1 MKSYKLYLITCLV
14 PLLLIS
20 CGSSDDDNEPK
31 IPNQEQPS
39 PSNGDN
45 TGGNGNNENSGNNSG
60 NDNQGIEDVHD
71 GYSDQPAYSKR
82 Y

>member
-1 MKSYKLYLITCLV
+1 MKSYKLYLIACLV

-31 IPNQEQPS
+31 IPNQEQPA
-39 PSNGDN
+39 PSNGDGTGN
-45 TGGNGNNENSGNNSG
+45 NGNSGTNGGNDE
-60 NDNQGIEDVHD
+60 QGIEDVHD

>member
-1 MKSYKLYLITCLV
+1 MKSYKLYLIACLV

-39 PSNGDN
+39 NEDGTGNNGN
-45 TGGNGNNENSGNNSG
+45 SGTNGGNDE
-60 NDNQGIEDVHD
+60 QGIEDVHD